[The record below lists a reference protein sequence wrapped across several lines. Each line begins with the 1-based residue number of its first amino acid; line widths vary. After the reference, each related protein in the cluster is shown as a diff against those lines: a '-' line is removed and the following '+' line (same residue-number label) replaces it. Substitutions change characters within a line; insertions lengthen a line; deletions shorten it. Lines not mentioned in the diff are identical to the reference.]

1 MKEFI
6 KWDLL
11 SPEDIEVRV
20 GNKIKGSDNV
30 AMLLYQD
37 SRCTARNLDKQFGQ
51 FGWQIDYKVV
61 GEQIYGTL
69 SIYDETK
76 QMWISKSDTG
86 DKSNISEDKGQSSDI
101 LKRCAVRWGFGVEL
115 YTSPKIVI
123 PDDGYGNTGYK
134 VSEIEYNEEREIIHL
149 VIVNRFNKEVFR
161 WDKDKIN
168 TPKSTQQP
176 DNDEL
181 MWKPETEQPK
191 AEDKINGLLSSLTE
205 QFNTLSGNEAI
216 NLQVLKDTAN
226 YWHKIIKDGKYKASN
241 INLQKLYNNNLER
254 RAA

>member
-1 MKEFI
+1 MKKIRTLKADE
-6 KWDLL
+6 
-11 SPEDIEVRV
+11 IEVRPQS
-20 GNKIKGSDNV
+20 IKNGKAN
-30 AMLLYQD
+30 MLLYIN
-37 SRCTARNLDKQFGQ
+37 SRAATDLLDET
-51 FGWQIDYKVV
+51 YKMENWTIEYKDVA
-61 GEQIYGTL
+61 GQIYGRL
-69 SIYDETK
+69 SIYDDETNR
-76 QMWISKSDTG
+76 WVYREDTG
-86 DKSNISEDKGQSSDI
+86 SAGNIEAEKSLASDVV
-101 LKRCAVRWGFGVEL
+101 KRCIVRFGVTEL
-115 YTSPKIVI
+115 YSSPKIQI
-123 PDDGYGNTGYK
+123 EDDGYGNTGYK
-134 VSEIEYNEEREIIHL
+134 VSEVEYDDNRNIIHL

-181 MWKPETEQPK
+181 MWKPETEQPEQPK